1 MAATPAVH
9 SSTLPFDL
17 NSIQTL
23 IDTCDTTYEPPPKAI
38 VVWNPIT
45 NLHEISARMAGF
57 TISKDMQAMA
67 KELARLELFNAADAS
82 IACNVL
88 HFEVKSCDNG
98 CEAYVVPSRCRHNFC
113 PHCGRPTERV
123 REFLKRLHSLGKQ
136 FSHARDSYLY
146 TFTIRHGSIPQT
158 YSEDRDRQLSAHRLV
173 YLMFPQ
179 PRGED
184 RTDYTRWDADQI
196 DPRSPMATIKV
207 LYQPKESWQRI
218 PFRLLEQQWHD
229 LGGESVTCERA
240 IAGDCEAIDGLLHK
254 LMSGMEPSLALPGI
268 ERARLHKAYYRYHTI
283 RAHGVEDAPA
293 DPDREEVEDLGCCG
307 HCNAPL
313 RWSKVKEGQTLTE
326 LRSRFTVI
334 RFGTGSGTRKL
345 IYIRDRAGVVDK
357 FAISGASDASP
368 PS

>member
-1 MAATPAVH
+1 MATSPVVQFPTP
-9 SSTLPFDL
+9 LFDP
-17 NSIQTL
+17 NSIQAT
-23 IDTCDTTYEPPPKAI
+23 IDACAAPYEPPAKAI
-38 VVWNPIT
+38 VIWNPVT
-45 NLHEISARMAGF
+45 NLHEISARMASF
-57 TISKDMQAMA
+57 AISKDMQAMA
-67 KELARLELFNAADAS
+67 KELARLELYNAADAS

-113 PHCGRPTERV
+113 PQCGRPTERV

-146 TFTIRHGSIPQT
+146 TFTIDHGAVPQT
-158 YSEDRDRQLSAHRLV
+158 YSECRDRQLTAHRLV

-196 DPRSPMATIKV
+196 DPRSPKATIRV
-207 LYQPKESWQRI
+207 LYQPRESSQRI
-218 PFRLLEQQWHD
+218 PFRLLEQQWKA

-240 IAGDCEAIDGLLHK
+240 TAGDCEAIDGLLHK

-268 ERARLHKAYYRYHTI
+268 ERARLHKAFYRYHTI
-283 RAHGVEDAPA
+283 RAHGVENAPV
-293 DPDREEVEDLGCCG
+293 DPEREEVEDLGCCG

-313 RWSKVKEGQTLTE
+313 RWSKVKEGQTLGE
-326 LRSRFTVI
+326 LHQHYTHI

-345 IYIRDRAGVVDK
+345 IYIRDRQGVVDK
-357 FAISGASDASP
+357 FAELIPSSASP
-368 PS
+368 PN